1 MQLPMKPY
9 RLLLL
14 LLLFPLA
21 TMAQV
26 PRYVISFTDK
36 GHSPYSFTNPSQYL
50 SPRALARRQRMQL
63 AIDSTDLPVTP
74 AYTDSL
80 LAAGNVTLL
89 YTSRW
94 FNQAIIQTNDA
105 TALQKIMQLS
115 FVKGSSD
122 AMQRNNANAYTPK
135 FNGQRTTAVEETIPS
150 DYGNGYTQI
159 HLHNGEYLHNKGYTG
174 QGMLIA
180 VLDEGFP
187 GVNINSGFNTLRNAN
202 GIVQTFG
209 FTAGSTDVYNNNDI
223 HGAECLSIMA
233 ANLPGQLIGTAPDAQ
248 YALYQTEEAA
258 TEQPIEENN
267 WAVAAERAD
276 SLGADIISSSLGYST
291 FDNAAYNYT
300 YASMDGHTSL
310 IAKAATMA
318 ARKGMIVVSANG
330 NEGNSAWHYLTT
342 PADADSILA
351 VGAVTSGGATA
362 TFSGYGPAADGHV
375 KPDVAAMGQATAL
388 LNTSGNV
395 VTGNGTSFATPVM
408 AGLVACLWQAY
419 PQVSNL
425 RLLQVIRACS
435 DHYSVPDNR
444 VGYGIPDFKL
454 AFDTLAKITA
464 ADSALIAQ
472 RLDNG
477 TLRALPNPFSNTL
490 HIYYATHGNDP
501 VQLALY
507 NALGQLVRR
516 QTVAAPANGLGTT
529 EWDDT
534 GNLAPGLYF
543 LHYVQGST
551 KASTKLIKLNQ

>member
-1 MQLPMKPY
+1 MQLPMMPY
-9 RLLLL
+9 RLLVL

-21 TMAQV
+21 ARAQD

-36 GHSPYSFTNPSQYL
+36 GHSPYSFSNPSSYL
-50 SPRALARRQRMQL
+50 SARALERRQRMHL
-63 AIDSTDLPVTP
+63 GIDSTDLPVTP
-74 AYTDSL
+74 VYTDSL
-80 LAAGNVTLL
+80 LAAGNVKLL

-94 FNQAIIQTNDA
+94 FNQAIIQTSDA
-105 TALQKIMQLS
+105 AALQKILQMP
-115 FVKGSSD
+115 FVKSSSA
-122 AMQRNNANAYTPK
+122 AMQRTNANAYTSK
-135 FNGQRTTAVEETIPS
+135 FSGQRTAAISETTPS

-159 HLHNGEYLHNKGYTG
+159 HLHKGEYLHNKGYTG

-187 GVNINSGFNTLRNAN
+187 GVDTNAGFAALRNAS

-209 FTAGSTDVYNNNDI
+209 FTTGNADVYNNGI

-233 ANLPGQLIGTAPDAQ
+233 AHLPGQLIGTAPDAQ

-267 WAVAAERAD
+267 WAAAAERAD
-276 SLGADIISSSLGYST
+276 SLGADIISSSLGYNT
-291 FDNAAYNYT
+291 FDNPVYNYT
-300 YASMDGHTSL
+300 YAGMDGHTSL
-310 IAKAATMA
+310 VAKAATMA
-318 ARKGMIVVSANG
+318 ARKGMIVVNANG
-330 NEGNSAWHYLTT
+330 NEGSTAWHYLTT

-351 VGAVTSGGATA
+351 VGAVTSTRVPAA
-362 TFSGYGPAADGHV
+362 FSGYGPAADGRI

-388 LNTSGNV
+388 LNTSGTV

-419 PQVSNL
+419 PQVSNI

-435 DHYSVPDNR
+435 DHYTAPDNR
-444 VGYGIPDFKL
+444 VGYGIPDFKQ
-454 AFDTLAKITA
+454 AFDTLAKLTA

-477 TLRALPNPFSNTL
+477 TLRALPNPFTTTL
-490 HIYYATHGNDP
+490 HIYYAAHSNDP

-529 EWDDT
+529 EWNDT
-534 GNLAPGLYF
+534 GSLAPGLYF
-543 LHYVQGST
+543 LRYVQGAT
-551 KASTKLIKLNQ
+551 KASAKLIKLNQ

>member
-1 MQLPMKPY
+1 MQLPMMPY
-9 RLLLL
+9 RLLVLL
-14 LLLFPLA
+14 LFFPLA
-21 TMAQV
+21 TRAQA

-36 GHSPYSFTNPSQYL
+36 GHSPYSISNPSPYL
-50 SPRALARRQRMQL
+50 SARALERRQRMHL
-63 AIDSTDLPVTP
+63 DIDSTDLPVTA

-80 LAAGNVTLL
+80 LAAGNVKLL

-94 FNQAIIQTNDA
+94 FNQAIIQTSDA
-105 TALQKIMQLS
+105 AALQKILQMP
-115 FVKGSSD
+115 FVKSSSA
-122 AMQRNNANAYTPK
+122 AMQRTNANVYTSK
-135 FNGQRTTAVEETIPS
+135 FNSQRTAAITETAPS

-159 HLHNGEYLHNKGYTG
+159 HLHNGGYLHNKGYTG

-187 GVNINSGFNTLRNAN
+187 GVDTNAGFAALRNAN

-209 FTAGSTDVYNNNDI
+209 FSTADANVYASGI

-233 ANLPGQLIGTAPDAQ
+233 AHLPGQLIGTAPDAR

-267 WAVAAERAD
+267 WAAAAERAD

-291 FDNAAYNYT
+291 FDNPAYDYT
-300 YASMDGHTSL
+300 YADMNGRTSL
-310 IAKAATMA
+310 VSKAATMA
-318 ARKGMIVVSANG
+318 ARKGMIVVNANG
-330 NEGNSAWHYLTT
+330 NEGSTAWHYLTT

-351 VGAVTSGGATA
+351 VGAVTSTRMPAA
-362 TFSGYGPAADGHV
+362 FSGYGPAADGRI

-388 LNTSGNV
+388 LNTNGSV

-419 PQVSNL
+419 PQVSNI

-435 DHYSVPDNR
+435 DHYTAPDSR

-454 AFDTLAKITA
+454 AFDTLAKVTA

-477 TLRALPNPFSNTL
+477 TLRALPNPFTTTL
-490 HIYYATHGNDP
+490 HIYYAAHGNDP

-529 EWDDT
+529 EWNDT
-534 GNLAPGLYF
+534 GSLAPGPYF
-543 LHYVQGST
+543 LHYVQGS
-551 KASTKLIKLNQ
+551 ARAGTKLIKLNQ